1 MLQTYY
7 TPDDLPLILRI
18 EDLMNVLVISLDKRS
33 AAVPSSICSATSGH
47 GDDCLPEGRR
57 PFVDGQYP
65 ESHKEAQRAPLSAL
79 KALTECSLRYNRN
92 LILRPGADRYYNR
105 NTIQFHFGKEHDHV

>member
-33 AAVPSSICSATSGH
+33 AAVPSSICSADAGY
-47 GDDCLPEGRR
+47 GDDCLPEGRTR
-57 PFVDGQYP
+57 
-65 ESHKEAQRAPLSAL
+65 
-79 KALTECSLRYNRN
+79 
-92 LILRPGADRYYNR
+92 
-105 NTIQFHFGKEHDHV
+105 